1 MSEQVATATPM
12 EADGAAPATEK
23 KEEAEPVPEDG
34 LDVLLLMP
42 GFAGGFDGPRAQY
55 LRSMGHKLE
64 LIECPPPTSRANLER
79 GVAMLQQRL
88 AHGKPPD
95 VLLASDEDA
104 KGGDYV
110 QQLVERNI
118 YAHGRILLQSEREAI
133 LGSYNVLYMK
143 TGPMVLDFRMNKLL
157 YACKE
162 MCDVNAPPQW
172 KNLYTKNEPEAAAAP
187 PPEMAE

>member
-12 EADGAAPATEK
+12 EADGAAPATET

-55 LRSMGHKLE
+55 LRSMGLSSSSSK
-64 LIECPPPTSRANLER
+64 
-79 GVAMLQQRL
+79 
-88 AHGKPPD
+88 
-95 VLLASDEDA
+95 
-104 KGGDYV
+104 
-110 QQLVERNI
+110 
-118 YAHGRILLQSEREAI
+118 
-133 LGSYNVLYMK
+133 
-143 TGPMVLDFRMNKLL
+143 
-157 YACKE
+157 

>member
-12 EADGAAPATEK
+12 EADGAAPATET

-42 GFAGGFDGPRAQY
+42 GFAGSFDGPRAQY

-110 QQLVERNI
+110 EQLVERNI
-118 YAHGRILLQSEREAI
+118 YAAAASCSSPSECI
-133 LGSYNVLYMK
+133 LGSYN
-143 TGPMVLDFRMNKLL
+143 
-157 YACKE
+157 E

>member
-12 EADGAAPATEK
+12 EADGAAPATET

-79 GVAMLQQRL
+79 GVAMLRQRL

-172 KNLYTKNEPEAAAAP
+172 KNLYTKNEPEAAP